1 MDLPADYYLETL
13 EAVFIEHHLPLN
25 KMKWRGQTLDMTAIE
40 APALMTIEG
49 ELDDITGHGQT
60 EAAQG
65 LLSGIP
71 RERKAHWEQ
80 PGGSLWYFQR
90 AKIPTDNCAKIKYF
104 IAQFN
109 H

>member
-1 MDLPADYYLETL
+1 
-13 EAVFIEHHLPLN
+13 
-25 KMKWRGQTLDMTAIE
+25 MTVIE

-80 PGGSLWYFQR
+80 PGAGHYGIFNGRKFRQTI
-90 AKIPTDNCAKIKYF
+90 APKIIDF

-109 H
+109 Y